1 MSGTPRE
8 SHFEDPFI
16 FHAVRSWALGRD
28 PYREALNFLSKPE
41 KVSKLV
47 ESVVANHLVRLLFSY
62 NPSTLFDYSNQLFY
76 WEGPSSRQL
85 DFAVRLVNK
94 YLPVDVKYQNRI
106 SSDDAKP
113 VIDFQKA
120 GKSTSGLILT
130 KDTLATKSSH
140 LEVPVHLALLLI

>member
-1 MSGTPRE
+1 RTTFP
-8 SHFEDPFI
+8 
-16 FHAVRSWALGRD
+16 
-28 PYREALNFLSKPE
+28 
-41 KVSKLV
+41 
-47 ESVVANHLVRLLFSY
+47 SV
-62 NPSTLFDYSNQLFY
+62 FDYSNQLFY
-76 WEGPSSRQL
+76 WDAPRSRQL
-85 DFAVRLVNK
+85 NFAVRLNK

-140 LEVPVHLALLLI
+140 LEVPVHLALLLIKNLLGRGPSRATAFSSPFRKLLSRAGQGGICVRNVVTLGSGF